1 MGKLKKILTSIQT
14 KVRSDQGALTNEEIE
29 LINTAKIPLLKAINV
44 QTAYSFAG
52 EIIKLEDYAELI
64 ARDLLEDYLIELL
77 DTVQAGAR
85 TIAAPDQVL
94 SDFINS
100 IQDVRQ
106 RIMYLKNRDVKRINQ
121 ALDLVQKVQ
130 LLEKMLA
137 GEFSADLARSIDWA
151 VGRR

>member
-1 MGKLKKILTSIQT
+1 MVGVLERLT
-14 KVRSDQGALTNEEIE
+14 
-29 LINTAKIPLLKAINV
+29 
-44 QTAYSFAG
+44 
-52 EIIKLEDYAELI
+52 IIKLEDYAELI

-77 DTVQAGAR
+77 DTVQTGAR
-85 TIAAPDQVL
+85 TIAAPDQVI

-106 RIMYLKNRDVKRINQ
+106 RIMYLKNRDVKRVNQ